1 MRTAGDFTVFVPF
14 RREYDAPNVAALLT
28 RLRSTLLAG
37 FVIAGSLGCCPQA
50 LAQANASPGPTGQIR
65 STRAERFKDFANDAA
80 GPVVLVETVGWTAL
94 AQARNTPEEWG
105 RGAGGFGRRYASL
118 VGQSVIQEG
127 VTYGLSELTGVDSRF
142 HKSAKHGFLP
152 RSGDALL
159 QSVTSRRASG
169 ARVVS
174 APLLAGYAVGGI
186 GMMTWY
192 PDRYTVKD
200 GAGYGVL
207 ALASRV
213 GVNLIREFV
222 LRR

>member
-1 MRTAGDFTVFVPF
+1 MVSP
-14 RREYDAPNVAALLT
+14 LT
-28 RLRSTLLAG
+28 RPHSTLLAG
-37 FVIAGSLGCCPQA
+37 IVIAGALCRCPQA
-50 LAQANASPGPTGQIR
+50 LAQANPSPGPPGQIQ

-80 GPVVLVETVGWTAL
+80 GPVVLVETIGWAAL
-94 AQARNTPEEWG
+94 AHARNTPEEWG
-105 RGAGGFGRRYASL
+105 RGVGGFGRRYASL

-142 HKSAKHGFLP
+142 HKSTKHGFLP
-152 RSGDALL
+152 RAGDALL

-169 ARVVS
+169 TRVVS

-192 PDRYTVKD
+192 PDRYTAKD